1 MKLTSAFLVASAALP
16 AALAQTWTA
25 CNPLE
30 KQCPCN
36 PALGSTYSFDFTKGE
51 GSELFPVADHFPV
64 RYEKDG
70 LHLPVRKKGDAPT
83 IAGLKYIF
91 GGRLDCVLK
100 IAPGKGIVSSLV
112 FQSADLDEIDYEWI
126 GSKPLEA
133 QSNYFG
139 KGNTETYNRG
149 AIHPVTDSANIFHKY
164 SIEWTR
170 EKITWYIN
178 DEVVRT
184 LTPAISADL
193 YGSNNYYPQT
203 PMEIKIGAWAAG
215 DPSNADGVIE
225 WSDGP
230 IDYSKGPFDM
240 VIQSLTVTDYSKG
253 ATEYC
258 YGDKSG
264 SWDSIKISTD
274 PSKGKTPIKETTS
287 AKPTKTAEPEE
298 KTTSAAPKTTLATSS
313 KADKE
318 TTTSEKEEKETT
330 TSKPPKNTSTGEI
343 APAITQGL
351 PDSIGGMDGPQNK
364 GVSSTGTADAQAAQT
379 GAPTDNVPSSA
390 SSIKNAGLSLV
401 VAAIFA
407 ALPDVGFDKSMWGT
421 AGRSIVV
428 CGLR

>member
-1 MKLTSAFLVASAALP
+1 MKLTSALLAASAALP
-16 AALAQTWTA
+16 VAFAQTWTA

-36 PALGSTYSFDFTKGE
+36 PALGGTYSFDFTKGKE
-51 GSELFPVADHFPV
+51 SDIFQVADHFPV

-83 IAGLKYIF
+83 IASLKYIF
-91 GGRLDCVLK
+91 GGRLDCTLK

-112 FQSADLDEIDYEWI
+112 FQSADLDEIDFEWI

-149 AIHPVTDSANIFHKY
+149 AVHPIKDNVNNFIKY
-164 SIEWTR
+164 SIDWTNST
-170 EKITWYIN
+170 ITWYI
-178 DEVVRT
+178 DDVAIRT
-184 LTPAISADL
+184 LTRPQSADL
-193 YGSNNYYPQT
+193 YASENYYPQT
-203 PMEIKIGAWAAG
+203 PMEIKIGSWAAG
-215 DPSNADGVIE
+215 DPSNAKGVIE

-230 IDYSKGPFDM
+230 IDYSQGPFDM

-264 SWDSIKISTD
+264 SWDSIEISTD
-274 PSKGKTPIKETTS
+274 PSKGKTPTKEEKTTS
-287 AKPTKTAEPEE
+287 AKPTKTTEPEE

-313 KADKE
+313 KAEKE
-318 TTTSEKEEKETT
+318 TTSEKEEKETT
-330 TSKPPKNTSTGEI
+330 SSKPPKNTSTGEI

-364 GVSSTGTADAQAAQT
+364 GVSSTPIADAQAAET
-379 GAPTDNVPSSA
+379 GAPTNNVPSSA

-401 VAAIFA
+401 VAAVFA
-407 ALPDVGFDKSMWGT
+407 AFVL
-421 AGRSIVV
+421 
-428 CGLR
+428 